1 MAVMEATAENFDR
14 LIQTEYA
21 MVDFYGDHC
30 GACMYTAPYFR
41 KVADDTAFIR
51 FIKVNTS
58 AYPALAARYE
68 IKSLPTFLYF
78 RNGEI
83 VHISIGGMDENM
95 IYQELAQMLYR

>member
-1 MAVMEATAENFDR
+1 MAVIEATMENFDQ

-41 KVADDTAFIR
+41 KVADDMSFIR

-58 AYPALAARYE
+58 VYPDMAERFDIRA
-68 IKSLPTFLYF
+68 LPTFLYF
-78 RNGEI
+78 REGEI
-83 VHISIGGMDENM
+83 VHTSIGGMDENR
-95 IYQELAQMLYR
+95 IHKELAQMLYR